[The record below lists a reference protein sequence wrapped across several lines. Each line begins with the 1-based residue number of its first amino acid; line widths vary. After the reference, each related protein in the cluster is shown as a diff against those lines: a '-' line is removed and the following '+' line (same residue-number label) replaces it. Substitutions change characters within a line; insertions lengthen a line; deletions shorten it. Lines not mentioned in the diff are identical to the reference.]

1 MDAVG
6 PRITRMRLLRSFH
19 GSAGQSVSP
28 SRAVACHTQTP
39 RPCGHP
45 SGNRSDREDDQ
56 HAAGPTPGRPKLQG
70 EILAAVFQV
79 AELGDREELLLL
91 YRTVYG
97 SGYTLPL
104 GTDREV
110 MAREITSPTT
120 CWLVARE
127 SGSGRLVA
135 SIVGNISPD
144 DRIGKLQGLVIHPDA
159 RGGGLARQ
167 AVRELSDRLLDGDQ
181 PVDSVYATARTNS
194 TAPQRICLQSGF
206 RALGIFPNLR
216 KAERHET
223 MVLLG
228 RHRPGVLERRLP
240 VARVPAGLG
249 GLVNALHKAVGSPDQ
264 PLPEIDD
271 RQAPGET
278 AHTADTLADS
288 TAGRTLELVGAPS
301 FVRRRLTEVL
311 PDPVD
316 RFYPFHAPDALVA
329 ATDGAFEVFAQVN
342 RTDGYCALIAA
353 VPGLDALGKEFDA
366 LIDRLT
372 GHGALHIEMLL
383 PLDRHADLQL
393 LLSHGFLPAAAYPA
407 MRREGDGWR
416 DYVVMARTM
425 KPLDFR
431 GLAIDAAFRPFTEQ
445 YIELWKQRYL
455 NTHGVFQ

>member
-1 MDAVG
+1 M
-6 PRITRMRLLRSFH
+6 
-19 GSAGQSVSP
+19 
-28 SRAVACHTQTP
+28 
-39 RPCGHP
+39 
-45 SGNRSDREDDQ
+45 
-56 HAAGPTPGRPKLQG
+56 
-70 EILAAVFQV
+70 LAAVFQV
-79 AELGDREELLLL
+79 AGLDDREELLLL

-97 SGYTLPL
+97 SGYALPL

-110 MAREITSPTT
+110 MAKEITSPNT

-135 SIVGNISPD
+135 SIVGNFAPEE
-144 DRIGKLQGLVIHPDA
+144 RIGKLQGLVIHPDA
-159 RGGGLARQ
+159 RRGGLARQ
-167 AVRELSDRLLDGDQ
+167 AVRELSDRLLNGDQ

-240 VARVPAGLG
+240 VDRVPAGLG
-249 GLVNALHKAVGSPDQ
+249 GLVSALHQAVGSPDQ
-264 PLPEIDD
+264 PLPAVDDQRTPSDD
-271 RQAPGET
+271 R
-278 AHTADTLADS
+278 TADARAGGGGAD
-288 TAGRTLELVGAPS
+288 RILELVGAPA
-301 FVRRRLTEVL
+301 FVRRRFTEVL
-311 PDPVD
+311 PDPAD
-316 RFYPFHAPDALVA
+316 RFYPFHAPNTLVA
-329 ATDGAFEVFAQVN
+329 AADGAFEVFAQVN
-342 RTDGYCALIAA
+342 RTDGYCALIGTT
-353 VPGLDALGKEFDA
+353 PGLAALGEDLDA
-366 LIDRLT
+366 MIDRLT
-372 GHGALHIEMLL
+372 GHGALHIETLL